1 MNNQPALPFL
11 SFEQQR
17 ERRTRGVAV
26 LVNLEN
32 ELKRAESKHESS
44 GLELQIVSRRRL
56 VIEYKKLGLRIL
68 EIQQAIAEKTGVTWS
83 EMTIRRDLSSIT
95 AEEELEELNR
105 QQYRDIARESDS
117 KVRMEYRDRQ
127 IERLMPRKSPE
138 VQVNVANQIKVE
150 KDVTSNLLAEYEQ
163 IVAASVGAEAGDLQ
177 ADRSGESV
185 HKAEADGK
193 AGKISV
199 S

>member
-11 SFEQQR
+11 SFEQQQ
-17 ERRTRGVAV
+17 ERRTRGLAV

-44 GLELQIVSRRRL
+44 GLELQIASRRRL

-68 EIQQAIAEKTGVTWS
+68 EIQQAIAEKTSVTWS
-83 EMTIRRDLSSIT
+83 ETTIKRDLSSIT

-193 AGKISV
+193 ASKISV

>member
-11 SFEQQR
+11 SFEQQQ
-17 ERRTRGVAV
+17 ERRTRGLAV

-32 ELKRAESKHESS
+32 ERKRTESKHESS
-44 GLELQIVSRRRL
+44 GLELQIASRRRL

-163 IVAASVGAEAGDLQ
+163 IVAASVGAQAGDLQ

-193 AGKISV
+193 ASKISV